1 MWVAG
6 KRLSVSTSEGR
17 YEDRQIGD
25 PVPEAPTWPLR
36 QFQAHKSLGW
46 IEFVEPTK
54 SQVKQKKKAKKKSKR
69 RKVVNVVT
77 EG

>member
-6 KRLSVSTSEGR
+6 KPLKVITSEGR

-25 PVPEAPTWPLR
+25 PVPEAPTWPIR
-36 QFQAHKSLGW
+36 QFQAHKNLGW
-46 IEFVEPTK
+46 IKFVKPTK
-54 SQVKQKKKAKKKSKR
+54 AQAKKQAKKKSKR

>member
-6 KRLSVSTSEGR
+6 KRLTVTTSEGR
-17 YEDRQIGD
+17 REDRLVGD
-25 PVPEAPTWPLR
+25 PVPEAPTWPVR
-36 QFQAHKSLGW
+36 QFEAHKNLGW
-46 IEFVEPTK
+46 IKFVKPTK
-54 SQVKQKKKAKKKSKR
+54 AQAKKQAKKKSKR

>member
-6 KRLSVSTSEGR
+6 KRLTVAISEGR

-25 PVPEAPTWPLR
+25 PVPEAPTWPIR
-36 QFQAHKSLGW
+36 QFQAHKNLGW
-46 IEFVEPTK
+46 IKFVKPTK
-54 SQVKQKKKAKKKSKR
+54 AQAKKQAKKKSKR